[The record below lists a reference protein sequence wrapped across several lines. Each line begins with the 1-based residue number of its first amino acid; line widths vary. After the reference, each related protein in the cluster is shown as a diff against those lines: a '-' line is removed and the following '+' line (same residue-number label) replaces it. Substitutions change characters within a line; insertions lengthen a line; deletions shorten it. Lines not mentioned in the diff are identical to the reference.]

1 MTLAASPVDFARAA
15 LQRIAHRRVPPTP
28 ENYAWHYYEAAGVIP
43 PPGSIAGGEAQW
55 LQRVGALVDTAAAT
69 TGELAADLD
78 RCSSDMAAPL
88 AALVEDSSGGNSMQL
103 IQELVATAKDMQATV
118 LASHA
123 EMLGARRSLAEIKAE
138 LVESRK
144 LLGQDPLTGT
154 ENRRSM
160 SVILEREVLY
170 ARSEG
175 SSLSAA
181 MVDIDHFKKIN
192 DTHGHAAGDAALVH
206 LTALARSILRGN
218 DAFIRYGGE
227 EFLLI
232 LPETGLTGASFV
244 AERLQTIL
252 EKSPLVYEGKE
263 IAMAF
268 SAGVAEFKS
277 DDTEQTLVQRAD
289 AALYKAKRAGRKR
302 VVASE

>member
-1 MTLAASPVDFARAA
+1 MTPAASPVDFARAA
-15 LQRIAHRRVPPTP
+15 LQRIAHHRVAPTP
-28 ENYAWHYYEAAGVIP
+28 ENYARHYYEAAGVIP

-55 LQRVGALVDTAAAT
+55 LQRAGALVDTAVAT
-69 TGELAADLD
+69 TEELAADLD
-78 RCSSDMAAPL
+78 RCSSDMTEPL
-88 AALVEDSSGGNSMQL
+88 AELVKDSSRSNSMQL
-103 IQELVATAKDMQATV
+103 IEELVATAKDMQATV

-123 EMLGARRSLAEIKAE
+123 ELLGAQRSLAEIKAE
-138 LVESRK
+138 LIESRK

-160 SVILEREVLY
+160 GMILEREVLH

-175 SSLSAA
+175 SSLSVA
-181 MVDIDHFKKIN
+181 MVDVDHFKKIN
-192 DTHGHAAGDAALVH
+192 DIYGHAAGDAALVH
-206 LTALARSILRGN
+206 LTAIARSILRGN

-232 LPETGLTGASFV
+232 LPETGLAGASFV
-244 AERLQTIL
+244 AERLQAIL
-252 EKSPLVYEGKE
+252 EKAPLVYEGKA

-268 SAGVAEFKS
+268 SAGVAQFKS
-277 DDTEQTLVQRAD
+277 DDTEETLVQRAD
-289 AALYKAKRAGRKR
+289 AALYGAKRAGRRR